1 MNPEINALISQVNTF
16 ADQSDRGVSL
26 PSETFDL
33 TADSARF
40 SELINGQ
47 DIQAVGTVQQLD
59 GSSSITRTMGDV
71 ILAKLD
77 SVGSKFTTA
86 VEKVHHR
93 LDTMPQTLS
102 LPELLKL
109 QLEVATVSLEVE
121 LVGKGVSKAV
131 QHVDQLSKLQ

>member
-1 MNPEINALISQVNTF
+1 MTPEINALMSQANTF
-16 ADQSDRGVSL
+16 SEQSDQGVVL
-26 PSETFDL
+26 PLEPFDRQ
-33 TADSARF
+33 ADSTRF
-40 SELINGQ
+40 SDLMDGSGVEP
-47 DIQAVGTVQQLD
+47 VGAVQQLD
-59 GSSSITRTMGDV
+59 GSTSITRTMGDI

-93 LDTMPQTLS
+93 LETLPQTLS

-109 QLEVATVSLEVE
+109 QIEVATVSLEVE